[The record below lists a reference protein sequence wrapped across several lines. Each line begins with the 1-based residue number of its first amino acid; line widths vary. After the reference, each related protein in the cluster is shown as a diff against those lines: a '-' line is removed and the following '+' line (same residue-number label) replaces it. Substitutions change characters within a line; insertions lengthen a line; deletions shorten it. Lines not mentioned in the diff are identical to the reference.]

1 MQATVDH
8 IAVFVRNLEATREFY
23 ETYFG
28 AKANQQYHNPR
39 TGLRTYFLTFHDG
52 SRIEIM
58 SRPDAG
64 GTVSDAQLGWN
75 HVALSLGSK
84 QAVDLMAQRLDDDGF
99 TVSPPRTTGD
109 GYYEAVVLDTEGNQI
124 EITV

>member
-8 IAVFVRNLEATREFY
+8 VAIFVRNLEATREFY

-28 AKANQQYHNPR
+28 AKANQQDHNPR